1 MNILGGWYHF
11 GQSVEDAMSDA
22 FEKKSKFIARH
33 PLVWITT
40 FCIISAICAIGL
52 INMKVMLNLYALLL

>member
-40 FCIISAICAIGL
+40 FSIISAICAIGL
-52 INMKVMLNLYALLL
+52 INMKVMLNTCALIL